1 MHPEILEFQKLPDF
15 VDRNTIWAER
25 LESIRDQEKH
35 LARNGTVILKFWL
48 NVSKDEQKRRF
59 LSRLDNEE
67 KQWKFNP
74 RDLKERPFWDEYMH
88 AYEDALNSTSREWA
102 PWYAIPAD
110 DKPYMRATIAGIIV
124 EALQKTGLKY
134 PVPSDQDRAEF
145 DSSRKALTEPDG
157 Q

>member
-1 MHPEILEFQKLPDF
+1 M
-15 VDRNTIWAER
+15 DRNSIWTER
-25 LESIRDQEKH
+25 LESISDQEKH

-48 NVSKDEQKRRF
+48 NVSKEEQKRRF
-59 LSRLDNEE
+59 LSRLDNEK

-74 RDLKERPFWDEYMH
+74 RDLQERSCWNEYMV

-124 EALQKTGLKY
+124 EALQNIGLEY
-134 PVPSDQDRAEF
+134 PAPSDEDKAKFAE
-145 DSSRKALTEPDG
+145 SRQLLTEPNG
-157 Q
+157 K